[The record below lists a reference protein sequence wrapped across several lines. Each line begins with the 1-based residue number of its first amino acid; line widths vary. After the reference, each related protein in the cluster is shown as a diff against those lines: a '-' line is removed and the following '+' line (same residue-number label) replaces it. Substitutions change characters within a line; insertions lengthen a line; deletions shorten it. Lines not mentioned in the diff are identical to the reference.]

1 MTHTRRSEQDGVLT
15 LVLTRDAKLN
25 AIDPEMIEELRRA
38 VVDMTERE
46 DLRVLVITAEGR
58 YFTAGI
64 DIASL
69 NPDPGR
75 TATGDVSGIKTRVF
89 LRRLHVLL
97 DSLESLEK
105 PVILA
110 AQGPCLGLGLEMAVS
125 CDFRF
130 AAERATFSLPEIPSM
145 GVIAGSG
152 GISRLTRLI
161 GPHWAR
167 WVALASRSVDA
178 QQAVQIGL
186 VHEIYPDAVF
196 VERVQEFA
204 RALTKLSGEA
214 LGLAKLAIDAAASA
228 DRTTARD
235 FDRIANTLLLHAE
248 QNRDAVQRYR
258 KRDVD
263 HGAASGDRTKGESK

>member
-1 MTHTRRSEQDGVLT
+1 M
-15 LVLTRDAKLN
+15 
-25 AIDPEMIEELRRA
+25 DPGMIEELRRA
-38 VVDMTERE
+38 VADMADRD

-75 TATGDVSGIKTRVF
+75 TAAGDVSGIKTRAF
-89 LRRLHVLL
+89 LRRLHVLI

-105 PVILA
+105 PVVIA
-110 AQGPCLGLGLEMAVS
+110 AQGPCLGLGLEIAVS
-125 CDFRF
+125 CDFRL
-130 AAERATFSLPEIPSM
+130 AAERATFSLPEIPKM

-167 WVALASRSVDA
+167 WLALASRTVGA
-178 QQAVQIGL
+178 KQAMDIGL
-186 VHEIYPDAVF
+186 VHEVYPDADF
-196 VERVQEFA
+196 AERVQEFA
-204 RALTKLSGEA
+204 RSLTALSGEA
-214 LGLAKLAIDAAASA
+214 LGLAKLAIDAAVSA

-235 FDRIANTLLLHAE
+235 FDRVANTLLLHAA
-248 QNRDAVQRYR
+248 QNRDVVQRYR
-258 KRDVD
+258 TRTDDVSCED
-263 HGAASGDRTKGESK
+263 RPGGAKDGEAKP